1 MKGEKG
7 KWVGESE
14 KKSIDRW
21 SKREKKPRGWQFVA
35 NKRCYLVQ
43 LSLGLSVTFTPL
55 MQGFEANKTA

>member
-21 SKREKKPRGWQFVA
+21 SKREK
-35 NKRCYLVQ
+35 
-43 LSLGLSVTFTPL
+43 SLADGNL
-55 MQGFEANKTA
+55 